1 MTANLHDVCDYI
13 ISRVCNAGSSM
24 NELKL
29 QKLLYYAQA
38 WHLAVFG
45 SRLFDERFQAWVHGP
60 VSRAVYDRFGA
71 TKSLYSP
78 VELSDVR
85 PKFDFKALTEEQREH
100 IDSVLEVYAG
110 YTGTQ
115 LEQLTHNEE
124 PWMQA
129 RVGYRE
135 SQRCEV
141 EIDEDLMRQFYG
153 QRLNVTLA

>member
-60 VSRAVYDRFGA
+60 VCRAIYDRFGA
-71 TKSLYSP
+71 TKSLYSS

-85 PKFDFKALTEEQREH
+85 PEFDFKALTDEQREH
-100 IDSVLEVYAG
+100 IDSVLVP
-110 YTGTQ
+110 Q
-115 LEQLTHNEE
+115 LIVDGSPKQNSLFVVVFLSSFPSTC
-124 PWMQA
+124 WVA
-129 RVGYRE
+129 SLSLDRRDD
-135 SQRCEV
+135 RCSSIQTV
-141 EIDEDLMRQFYG
+141 WR
-153 QRLNVTLA
+153 TSH